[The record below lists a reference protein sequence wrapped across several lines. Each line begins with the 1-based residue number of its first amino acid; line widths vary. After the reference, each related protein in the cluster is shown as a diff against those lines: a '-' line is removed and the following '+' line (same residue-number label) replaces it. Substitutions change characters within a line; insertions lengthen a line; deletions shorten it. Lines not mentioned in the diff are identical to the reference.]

1 LLFINQRY
9 CHKIFKTLKSK
20 YFYSLTRLNN
30 YPKFKYNL
38 KDQSLYSNVKFI
50 EIFGLIFEFKVER
63 GFYRLYEIEYDA
75 LELVVITEGFFR
87 YMNSINERGYIREVS
102 LEDSFILALDDSFI
116 LDIHNHFFSLG
127 FDNKKLGNSE
137 TTYTIW
143 YKFIFVNLYY
153 LIVKK
158 LKEVKEHG

>member
-1 LLFINQRY
+1 M
-9 CHKIFKTLKSK
+9 
-20 YFYSLTRLNN
+20 
-30 YPKFKYNL
+30 
-38 KDQSLYSNVKFI
+38 
-50 EIFGLIFEFKVER
+50 ER

-75 LELVVITEGFFR
+75 LELVVITKGFFR

-116 LDIHNHFFSLG
+116 LDIHNHFVSLG